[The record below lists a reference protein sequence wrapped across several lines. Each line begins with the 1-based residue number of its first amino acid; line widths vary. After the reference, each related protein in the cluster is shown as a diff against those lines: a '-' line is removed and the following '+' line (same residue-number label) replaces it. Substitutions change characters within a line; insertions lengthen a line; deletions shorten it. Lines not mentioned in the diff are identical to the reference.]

1 MEEKAGY
8 PLRLVPIDSSSS
20 STSTPGSL
28 SFSIS
33 EKGWVLFLYRAP
45 PGFNM

>member
-8 PLRLVPIDSSSS
+8 PLSLVPIDSSS

-33 EKGWVLFLYRAP
+33 EKGRVLFLYTAP